1 MPKQLIVA
9 FTGEGSTDEVFLG
22 TIIRRILDDISGRN
36 GRSFDL
42 FSLTWSG
49 SSKSITT
56 TNRIR
61 TAYEEGAQ
69 IMFIHRDTDQHDRA
83 FVIKNHI
90 QPALDQ
96 LEEEIQAAIHIVPLI
111 IKHEQETWMLADLD
125 ALDEVLNG
133 KLNRQILNLPP
144 NIETRANTKE
154 LFKQAIKDA
163 NRGQRRRRGFK
174 EGTVAETLASKIR
187 LTHLAR
193 LPSYQQF
200 VTDLETTLREIN
212 YIR

>member
-1 MPKQLIVA
+1 MSKQLIVA
-9 FTGEGSTDEVFLG
+9 FTGEGSTDEAFLG

-42 FSLTWSG
+42 ISFTWSG
-49 SSKSITT
+49 SSKGAATT
-56 TNRIR
+56 GKVK

-69 IMFIHRDTDQHDRA
+69 IIFIHRDTDQHDHA
-83 FVIKNHI
+83 FTFKHHI

-111 IKHEQETWMLADLD
+111 IKHEQETWLFADLD
-125 ALDEVLNG
+125 VLNEVLDG
-133 KLNRQILNLPP
+133 KLNRQNLNLPR

-154 LFKQAIKDA
+154 LFKQAIRDA
-163 NRGQRRRRGFK
+163 NEGQSRGRGFK
-174 EGTVAETLASKIR
+174 EATVVEALAPKIR
-187 LTHLAR
+187 LSQLAS
-193 LPSYQQF
+193 LSSYQQF
-200 VTDLETTLREIN
+200 VTDLEAALRQIN